1 VQIFKALVNSKIFL
15 LHFRPGY
22 PYRPTQPLVQ
32 PDPLLPQAEANFAGP
47 SRSAHA
53 RRWLICKNMF
63 SSLIHAIRSRCLL
76 SIHPLTYGPH
86 LSVSSSP
93 PHRPT
98 PAVSPPCRRSPRR
111 LLHASAVAEPLP
123 PPISP
128 PLNLRQVNYGPPVS
142 SIPFLTPADYCHFSS
157 SPLATPR
164 RHAARPPTSRC
175 QARSSLN
182 ALIPPPNSPP

>member
-1 VQIFKALVNSKIFL
+1 MSKSLLNFVVQIFKALVNSKIFL

-111 LLHASAVAEPLP
+111 LLHASDVAEPLP
-123 PPISP
+123 PPITP
-128 PLNLRQVNYGPPVS
+128 PLNLRQVTAHLSAPSPSRRRPTIATSPHRLWPPH
-142 SIPFLTPADYCHFSS
+142 A
-157 SPLATPR
+157 ATPPGLQPR
-164 RHAARPPTSRC
+164 DAKRGLHSMP
-175 QARSSLN
+175 
-182 ALIPPPNSPP
+182 